1 MDGVV
6 IKINDLVQQQELG
19 AVARDPRWAIAF
31 KYPPIQVATKL
42 LDIRVN
48 IGRTGSV
55 NPWAALEPVNI
66 RGVIVS
72 RSTLHNEGDI
82 RRKDLRIGD
91 WGLVERAGAAI
102 PQAANPIV
110 DSPTHNAQAI
120 HLPTH

>member
-72 RSTLHNEGDI
+72 PSTLHNEGDI
-82 RRKDLRIGD
+82 RRKDLPIGD
-91 WGLVERAGAAI
+91 SVLIDPPDQLI
-102 PQAANPIV
+102 PHT
-110 DSPTHNAQAI
+110 SKS
-120 HLPTH
+120 L

>member
-72 RSTLHNEGDI
+72 RSTLHNEGYI
-82 RRKDLRIGD
+82 PRKDLRILALV
-91 WGLVERAGAAI
+91 LVERTAQVL
-102 PQAANPIV
+102 PQA
-110 DSPTHNAQAI
+110 
-120 HLPTH
+120 